1 MTSAVVNNVFQCKGY
16 RWNLA
21 KHGTTQ
27 SGTWQ
32 VEHCIQ
38 DLLLRVF
45 VLHNRHLWNLDN
57 SAGICT
63 PTEQARTLYRR
74 CHQIF
79 WMQRMFD
86 RLMGVAQRWL
96 LIICCPFVRPDEEAH
111 RDNSLD
117 DRHESHCI
125 KLFKLDMPL
134 FCLGRKRRVLNV
146 ALLVAGVC
154 GGTVCQMAS
163 RSKMPPHVWSLGT
176 RRCDHITPV
185 LCEVLHYV
193 ELPYNVILEKSRWH
207 VYTIVRIQWKL
218 VFTFVLLLR

>member
-1 MTSAVVNNVFQCKGY
+1 VAIYLPLGVLGNIRQEHQIRHKCQMNKAVKREMHKTRKVTTHDFAVINNVFQCKGY
-16 RWNLA
+16 WWNLA

-86 RLMGVAQRWL
+86 RLMGVALCWL
-96 LIICCPFVRPDEEAH
+96 LIICCPFVRPDERAH

-117 DRHESHCI
+117 DRHESRCI

-176 RRCDHITPV
+176 
-185 LCEVLHYV
+185 LH
-193 ELPYNVILEKSRWH
+193 LTK
-207 VYTIVRIQWKL
+207 TIV
-218 VFTFVLLLR
+218 